1 MAKQVGPAVAR
12 ERLGVRLREIRDSLG
27 LPAEAAAREMYW
39 SAAKL
44 ERVEAGA
51 VPVAP
56 VEVRAL
62 LEFYGVRG
70 RKERE
75 TLLGLAAAAR
85 VRRWWRR
92 HRLTKEYRQFVG
104 YEEEASRISIYQAL
118 FLPGLLQ
125 TEDYARAITAKILR
139 RGAGAEEV
147 RARIEVR
154 MARQRT
160 FLDRVN
166 GAAGPELI
174 VALDEAVLR
183 RPVGGIAVLRRQ
195 LDHLLAMAALPAI
208 TVVVVPLGL
217 EGHPG
222 LGGTFELLEFA
233 GSGRPDMLFLE
244 AVTRDFIVTD
254 EEATAPYR
262 ESMKILREVGWSGED
277 ALGVIGEI
285 RDSLRVR

>member
-1 MAKQVGPAVAR
+1 M
-12 ERLGVRLREIRDSLG
+12 RLREIRDSLG